1 MHPSAAALQLQLFNG
16 GEGTRRA
23 MPRIGKSVTQTII
36 ITLEK
41 VLLGQ
46 KFLNQ
51 CKKKEVEGGNSLTLK
66 VWHVVFDQCMTLIH
80 SYLISVVIKTK
91 LLSLVAYIFEMYRLI
106 AFQRG
111 EASHELKS
119 LQTAEIA
126 ILSF

>member
-16 GEGTRRA
+16 GEGTRRP

-51 CKKKEVEGGNSLTLK
+51 LKKKEVEGGNFLTLK
-66 VWHVVFDQCMTLIH
+66 
-80 SYLISVVIKTK
+80 
-91 LLSLVAYIFEMYRLI
+91 
-106 AFQRG
+106 
-111 EASHELKS
+111 LKS
-119 LQTAEIA
+119 LTCG
-126 ILSF
+126 F